1 MGEEINID
9 IRDLKMS
16 EPVNVLITVPFPEK
30 LISKLNGVSPRLRI
44 SVSKAKNSEEIS
56 DEEWDKAEVLYTS
69 RILPAPQRAP
79 HLRWIQFHFA
89 GIDHAV
95 DAPILKKEDLVATTL
110 SGASASQMA
119 EYVVMMLLSLG
130 HRLPELVNSQKR
142 AEWPKDRWER
152 FSPQEL
158 RESKVGIVG
167 YGSIGRQVARLLAP
181 FGVQVLASK
190 RDAMHPEDHGYT
202 PEGQGDPQGDFVRR
216 LYPPQAL
223 KSMIKACDFIVV
235 TIPLTE
241 ETRGMMNAEAF
252 NAFKP
257 TAFLVDVSRGGVVDH
272 EALIEALNEKKLA
285 GAALDVFP
293 EEPLS
298 AESPLWK
305 MPNVFIT
312 PHIAGNTAFY
322 DERAVEL
329 FAENLDR
336 YLSGLPLYNR
346 YRLELGY

>member
-1 MGEEINID
+1 
-9 IRDLKMS
+9 MS

-30 LISKLNGVSPRLRI
+30 LISRLNGVSPRLRI
-44 SVSKAKNSEEIS
+44 SVSKAKKAEEIS
-56 DEEWDKAEVLYTS
+56 KDEWEKVEVLYTS
-69 RILPAPQRAP
+69 RLLPSPQQSP
-79 HLRWIQFHFA
+79 NLRWIQFHYA
-89 GIDHAV
+89 GIDHV
-95 DAPILKKEDLVATTL
+95 VNAPILQKEGLVATTL
-110 SGASASQMA
+110 SGGSASQMA
-119 EYVVMMLLSLG
+119 EYVVMMLLALG
-130 HRLPELVNSQKR
+130 HRLPQLINSQKSG
-142 AEWPKDRWER
+142 EWPKDRWEL

-158 RESKVGIVG
+158 RGSSVGIVG

-181 FGVQVLASK
+181 FGVQILAIK
-190 RDAMHPEDHGYT
+190 RDAMRPEDIGYI

-223 KSMIKACDFIVV
+223 KSMVKACDFVVV

-241 ETRGMMNAEAF
+241 ETRGMINAEAL
-252 NAFKP
+252 ASFKP
-257 TAFLVDVSRGGVVDH
+257 TAFLVDVSRGGIVDH
-272 EALIEALNEKKLA
+272 EALIVALKEKKLA
-285 GAALDVFP
+285 GVALDVFP
-293 EEPLS
+293 EEPLP

-305 MPNVFIT
+305 MPNVLLT

-346 YRLELGY
+346 YRPEVGY